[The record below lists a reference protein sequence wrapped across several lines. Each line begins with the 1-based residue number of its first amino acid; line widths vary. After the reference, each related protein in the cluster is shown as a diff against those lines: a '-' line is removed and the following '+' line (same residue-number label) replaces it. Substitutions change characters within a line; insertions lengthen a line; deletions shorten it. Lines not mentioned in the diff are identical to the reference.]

1 MKRYVNVSLV
11 SLRAAVWE
19 RGLGLRLGLV
29 TEMNSRHASL
39 YLGV

>member
-11 SLRAAVWE
+11 SLAVVWG
-19 RGLGLRLGLV
+19 RGLDLRLGLV

-39 YLGV
+39 HLGV

>member
-1 MKRYVNVSLV
+1 MKRYVNVGLV
-11 SLRAAVWE
+11 FLRAAVWE

-39 YLGV
+39 HLGV